1 MVVGVRK
8 LQPPRKSGYQG
19 FTHKRTRTIAVGQGL
34 PDVADMQAELD
45 EYLDV
50 LMGREDAPVEGL
62 MALFETADM
71 YYARASEMDMMIL
84 RGEAGGSIAKGSE
97 HSKFRTGELRTFR
110 ELAKRAADLGSRRL
124 TAITA
129 EFERSRLGRETR

>member
-1 MVVGVRK
+1 MVVGMRK
-8 LQPPRKSGYQG
+8 LQPARKTGYQG
-19 FTHKRTRTIAVGQGL
+19 FTHKRTRTIAVGRGL

-84 RGEAGGSIAKGSE
+84 RGEADGSIAKGSP

>member
-1 MVVGVRK
+1 MVRR
-8 LQPPRKSGYQG
+8 LQSPRKSGYQG
-19 FTHKRTRTIAVGQGL
+19 FTTKRTRTIQVGQGL

-50 LMGREDAPVEGL
+50 LLGREDAPVEGL

-84 RGEAGGSIAKGSE
+84 RGEASGEISKGSP
-97 HSKFRTGELRTFR
+97 HSRFRTGELRTFR

-124 TAITA
+124 TMATA
-129 EFERSRLGRETR
+129 EFERSKLGRESGG

>member
-1 MVVGVRK
+1 MVRK

-19 FTHKRTRTIAVGQGL
+19 FTHKRTRTIRIGQGL
-34 PDVADMQAELD
+34 LSVADMQEELD
-45 EYLDV
+45 EYLGI
-50 LMGREDAPVEGL
+50 LLGREDAPVEGL

-84 RGEAGGSIAKGSE
+84 RGEADGSIAKGSE

-124 TAITA
+124 TASTA
-129 EFERSRLGRETR
+129 EFERSKLGRESGG